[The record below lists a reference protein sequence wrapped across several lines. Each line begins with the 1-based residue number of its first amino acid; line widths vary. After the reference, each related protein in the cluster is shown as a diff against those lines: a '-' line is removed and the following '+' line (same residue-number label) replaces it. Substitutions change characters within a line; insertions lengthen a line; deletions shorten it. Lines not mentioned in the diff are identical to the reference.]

1 MKYTIE
7 IQADDEFVE
16 LIDAENLV
24 TAAETTLQ
32 TTEEPTAALTL
43 VITSDEVVQQ
53 LNRDYRGID
62 APTDVLSFANQDLAD
77 DAPTQLAVPDE
88 LASEVAA
95 YLGDVIIAYP
105 YAKRQAEH
113 FQNTIAAELRLLV
126 VHGTLHLL
134 GYDHAT
140 PAEREAMWAI
150 QNAVLTHFGDQNLSA
165 RAYADDPEPID
176 QMINEREIDRS

>member
-7 IQADDEFVE
+7 IQADDELVE

-43 VITSDEVVQQ
+43 VITSNEVVQQ
-53 LNRDYRGID
+53 LNREYRGID

-95 YLGDVIIAYP
+95 YLGDLIIAYP

-134 GYDHAT
+134 GMRSPITA
-140 PAEREAMWAI
+140 PISRAEVAPLAAM
-150 QNAVLTHFGDQNLSA
+150 TA
-165 RAYADDPEPID
+165 RANSSTSASLKA
-176 QMINEREIDRS
+176 RGR